1 MYPQWHYPFGAA
13 ELVELFRTHF
23 GPVKRAFEA
32 IEEPDR
38 KTLQRQ
44 LETIYANNGE
54 NRSTGL
60 TITGG
65 EYLEIIATRR

>member
-1 MYPQWHYPFGAA
+1 MALSLDAA
-13 ELVELFRTHF
+13 KLVELFRTHF

-38 KTLQRQ
+38 QTLQQQ
-44 LETIYANNGE
+44 LANIYANNGE
-54 NRSTGL
+54 NRGEGL

-65 EYLEIIATRR
+65 EYLEIIATRH